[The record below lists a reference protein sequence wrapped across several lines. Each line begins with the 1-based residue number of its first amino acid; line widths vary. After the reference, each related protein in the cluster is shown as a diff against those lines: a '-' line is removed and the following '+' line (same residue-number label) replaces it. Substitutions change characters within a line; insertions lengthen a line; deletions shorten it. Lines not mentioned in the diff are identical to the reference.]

1 MRWKRLVAV
10 VVSSALAG
18 AGTPAAAAAVP
29 RVPELAPAP
38 GIGTVFAGPAA
49 SLPQFSASLP
59 SSFAPIGL
67 VPTAS
72 PSAFSAPSAAAPAL
86 PAPASPVPVFGPG
99 AIPVRLPAASAV
111 PASSLAPALMTSA
124 SALPAAAAD
133 GPDRPAS
140 DAASARAAELFDG
153 SSPAAA
159 DGPDWDIQ
167 PGDLIPARELSAR
180 SRRLFGAEASAPGLM
195 ARAGDLLARAT
206 GVSALWG
213 LYRDGV
219 LVQRYAQRMADRSL
233 PDARRAASA
242 RMLAKLGR
250 VDAVPALGVAAESDP
265 SARVRRVARAALV
278 FLADSAGPRLIAT
291 LKRHP
296 LPLSREAAAS
306 GLGWLLR
313 HAEVPGAFE
322 ALGAAGLIDRSE
334 SVRMSSIRSL
344 AGASNPK
351 AVADLA
357 WMHGV
362 ETRPTMRAA
371 IERARADATARHAAA
386 GRMHLIPPA
395 EDLPLAA
402 SPLHAAALKSS
413 IAIGLAFAAVEFA
426 GGLMTGTLA
435 LRADALHLAGDR
447 ALDAAALLAMSIARR
462 PPTSRKTYGWLKAE
476 AVFSFVGAL
485 AIAAMGAWM
494 VPGVYEAF
502 LHPAPAAGWSVLG
515 FAALSIVSN
524 LASAYMLH
532 RHQGAH
538 LGVRG
543 AFLHAL
549 TDAVGT
555 FGVMVAAAASLL
567 FGWTFL
573 LPVATAAMVVMV
585 LRVSWELG
593 RPAWDVLLDS
603 VPRGVDMDR
612 LENDLRA
619 VTGVAGVYDLHV
631 RALNSQGAE
640 LNAKLYARPGADH
653 AVILASVNAFLRE
666 RYGVV
671 HSTIQIEPLPSVK
684 P

>member
-1 MRWKRLVAV
+1 MSA
-10 VVSSALAG
+10 ALAG
-18 AGTPAAAAAVP
+18 AGTPAAAAAVI
-29 RVPELAPAP
+29 RVPEVAPSL
-38 GIGTVFAGPAA
+38 GIGMPIAGPVAVTGLSAA
-49 SLPQFSASLP
+49 SLPSA
-59 SSFAPIGL
+59 FAPGAA
-67 VPTAS
+67 VA
-72 PSAFSAPSAAAPAL
+72 PSAFAAPAASAARPLAAPVASAAVPLAAPAVAAAAPLAALPTAAAPAD
-86 PAPASPVPVFGPG
+86 GPSRAEPG
-99 AIPVRLPAASAV
+99 
-111 PASSLAPALMTSA
+111 
-124 SALPAAAAD
+124 PAAA
-133 GPDRPAS
+133 
-140 DAASARAAELFDG
+140 RAAALFDG
-153 SSPAAA
+153 SAPAAA
-159 DGPDWDIQ
+159 DGPDWDIK
-167 PGDLIPARELSAR
+167 PGELIPARRLSAR
-180 SRRLFGAEASAPGLM
+180 TRRLFGAKETAPGPL
-195 ARAGDLLARAT
+195 ARVGDFVARAT
-206 GVSALWG
+206 GVAALWS

-219 LVQRYAQRMADRSL
+219 LVQRYAQRMSDRSL

-250 VDAVPALGVAAESDP
+250 VEAVPALGLTAESDP

-278 FLADSAGPRLIAT
+278 FLAESAAPRLLAT
-291 LKRHP
+291 LKRNP
-296 LPLSREAAAS
+296 FPVSREAAAV

-313 HAEVPGAFE
+313 HAEVPGALD
-322 ALGAAGLIDRSE
+322 ALGASGLMDRSE
-334 SVRMSSIRSL
+334 GARMSAIQAL
-344 AGASNPK
+344 AGASSPK
-351 AVADLA
+351 AVAVLA

-371 IERARADATARHAAA
+371 VERALTDATARHAAA

-413 IAIGLAFAAVEFA
+413 IAIGLTFAAIEFA

-485 AIAAMGAWM
+485 AIAGMGLAMIPGA
-494 VPGVYEAF
+494 YAAF
-502 LHPAPAAGWSVLG
+502 VHPVAAQGWSVLG

-524 LASAYMLH
+524 LTSAYMLH
-532 RHQGAH
+532 RHQGEH
-538 LGVRG
+538 SGVRG

-555 FGVMVAAAASLL
+555 FGVMLAAAASLL

-573 LPVATAAMVVMV
+573 LPLATAAMVVMV
-585 LRVSWELG
+585 LRVAWELG

-612 LENDLRA
+612 LESDLRA
-619 VTGVAGVYDLHV
+619 VTGVASVYDLHV

-640 LNAKLYARPGADH
+640 LNAKLYATPGTDH

-666 RYGVV
+666 RYGIV
-671 HSTIQIEPLPSVK
+671 HSTIQIEPLPSAK
-684 P
+684 R